1 MKIRQKKILIA
12 LVNKVFVLDFS
23 TLENLYVFETAQNVD
38 GLLSSNND
46 PLNFVL
52 ALPGQTNGSV
62 VLCFFE
68 KKKQLAIKA
77 HQSAISLLEVSV
89 GGHKLATA
97 SEKGIQIR
105 IFNTKTGDMIQ
116 ELRRGN

>member
-1 MKIRQKKILIA
+1 MALI
-12 LVNKVFVLDFS
+12 NKVFVLNFS
-23 TLENLYVFETAQNVD
+23 TLESLYVFETTQNID
-38 GLLSSNND
+38 GLLSCNND

-62 VLCFFE
+62 ILCFFE

-77 HQSAISLLEVSV
+77 HQSAISLLEVSA

-97 SEKGIQIR
+97 S
-105 IFNTKTGDMIQ
+105 
-116 ELRRGN
+116 